1 MTGAADGRRRLAM
14 GRTRGGTSIRVLLCV
29 AKTALI
35 DEVLSFADISRLL
48 ELSIAEVARLREL

>member
-1 MTGAADGRRRLAM
+1 M